1 VEQYDAGTH
10 RDPARKCRGYCR
22 RNATLE
28 FKMSDI
34 KQLDDQITS
43 LERAIVERTAQLK
56 TAQDKWDDWRAGT
69 LRAAI
74 GADQINL
81 HNLRIRRSSLAPMQ
95 EKRSPAIFI
104 GSNF

>member
-28 FKMSDI
+28 FKMSEQE
-34 KQLDDQITS
+34 KLNSQIAS
-43 LERAIVERTAQLK
+43 LEACIRERTVALKVAQER
-56 TAQDKWDDWRAGT
+56 WEDWRAGT

-74 GADQINL
+74 GRDQVDL
-81 HNLRIRRSSLAPMQ
+81 HNLKIRRSSLAPMQ
-95 EKRSPAIFI
+95 EKKSPAIFI

>member
-56 TAQDKWDDWRAGT
+56 VAQERWEDWKAGT

-74 GADQINL
+74 GRDQVTL
-81 HNLRIRRSSLAPMQ
+81 HNLKIRRSSLEPML
-95 EKRSPAIFI
+95 EKKSPAIFY